1 MTSVIENQSALN
13 MEDVEKIGAEPDYR
27 REKTSNR
34 TLRGVASNLSRSER
48 RDVEQPEV
56 HGRRDKNKC
65 PSHALDVHRRDRM
78 VERQAKTKQVLRA
91 LGITE
96 ALSEPVG
103 ILEINVF
110 LENHEAVE
118 LDEAYP

>member
-56 HGRRDKNKC
+56 HGRRDKNKG
-65 PSHALDVHRRDRM
+65 PSHALDVHRRDRV
-78 VERQAKTKQVLRA
+78 VERTAKTKQVLLA
-91 LGITE
+91 LGITQ

-103 ILEINVF
+103 IVVTKMVLK
-110 LENHEAVE
+110 NHQAVR
-118 LDEAYP
+118 